1 MESVPSISSQSIL
14 AFSVPSDDRKQPFTK
29 EMEQATIYCYAELE
43 RTKGRGLILKHPT
56 EKTVFVAEVLYPI
69 HLVPWNKL
77 TLIIDGLN
85 TFQHTLTFPTIQSVK
100 DFREKLGRSSETLEN
115 HMDFLSENVNYF
127 AATAKPREIT
137 LDSLIAEQD
146 LLNELSLYFS
156 TRRRI
161 EDLPSDVVVLS
172 SKVDEIAILNIR
184 QELGNLKNEFQ
195 GAAETLYEAMKFL
208 NKRSNSFTKT
218 LHAEIKAIREKY
230 DEEILLAKK
239 AVEPKI
245 EIIQKDYDL
254 QVSITSKKFE
264 KQTLNLN
271 QEKIKFER
279 NKKRAEAKIERGTV
293 EAKASANKRNAANER
308 EWRDAVEEA
317 KKEISRLQSEIKEV
331 DRKLKE
337 VEDLRSTEIF
347 KLRSE
352 NEIKIT
358 EAKKD
363 LLELENT
370 RDAKIGTLRQKKEK
384 MMESTSMMISTI
396 SETAKLRETNL
407 TELEKVG
414 ANQIEEEPS
423 LIYVPFY
430 LACYQ
435 SEEEKRYVTF
445 PPSTVNTTG
454 LSVKLKGALGQ
465 AKIKNLLNPRFESIS
480 SLLYGF
486 PRVISQSGVLEREI
500 DEAGVKTNILRK
512 GMRKHIEEGLKQLRE
527 EGWLSEKNCET
538 FTQALT

>member
-1 MESVPSISSQSIL
+1 MENAHSIPRQFIL
-14 AFSVPSDDRKQPFTK
+14 TFSVPSEDRKRPFTK
-29 EMEQATIYCYAELE
+29 EVEQATMHCYAELE

-56 EKTVFVAEVLYPI
+56 EKTVFVTEVLYPF
-69 HLVPWNKL
+69 HFVPWNKL
-77 TLIIDGLN
+77 ALVIDGLN
-85 TFQHTLTFPTIQSVK
+85 TLQHTLIFPTVQSVK
-100 DFREKLGRSSETLEN
+100 DFREKLGRSAETLEN

-127 AATAKPREIT
+127 SATAKPRNIT
-137 LDSLIAEQD
+137 LDSLIAEPD
-146 LLNELSLYFS
+146 LLNELTLYFS
-156 TRRRI
+156 TRRSIDDR
-161 EDLPSDVVVLS
+161 PSDAVVLS
-172 SKVDEIAILNIR
+172 SKVDEITILNIR
-184 QELGNLKNEFQ
+184 QQLENLKKEFRE
-195 GAAETLYEAMKFL
+195 AADTLYESMKFL
-208 NKRSNSFTKT
+208 NRRSNSFTKT

-245 EIIQKDYDL
+245 EIIQKEYDL
-254 QVSITSKKFE
+254 QVATTSKKFE

-271 QEKIKFER
+271 QEKIKLER
-279 NKKRAEAKIERGTV
+279 NKKKAEDKIERGTV
-293 EAKASANKRNAANER
+293 EAKASAHKRNAANER

-331 DRKLKE
+331 ERKLKE
-337 VEDLRSTEIF
+337 VDDLKSTEIF

-352 NEIKIT
+352 NEKKIT

-363 LLELENT
+363 LRELEDS

-384 MMESTSMMISTI
+384 MMESTSTMISTL

-407 TELEKVG
+407 TELEKMGV
-414 ANQIEEEPS
+414 NQIVEEPA

-430 LACYQ
+430 LACYK

-445 PPSTVNTTG
+445 PPSTANTTG

-480 SLLYGF
+480 NLLQGF
-486 PRVISQSGVLEREI
+486 PKVISQSAVLEREI
-500 DEAGVKTNILRK
+500 DEAGSKTNILRK
-512 GMRKHIEEGLKQLRE
+512 GLRKKIEEGLKQLKE
-527 EGWLSEKNCET
+527 EGWLSEKDCET